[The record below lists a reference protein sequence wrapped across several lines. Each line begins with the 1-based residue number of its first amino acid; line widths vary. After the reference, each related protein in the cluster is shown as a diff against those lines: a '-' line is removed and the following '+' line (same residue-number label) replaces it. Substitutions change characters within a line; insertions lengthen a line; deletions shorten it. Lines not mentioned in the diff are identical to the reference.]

1 MNKKKKVKVVRLN
14 LSWLYLLLVGGIFY
28 LLFKDGAA
36 ANPQKT
42 EWATVREMALA
53 GDVKEVDFVRNEYKG
68 LVTLKGE
75 SLEKY
80 ASDFG
85 GKVPVRS
92 PHYIFLATDHFDVE
106 KEVASLNA
114 GLEKENQVKLVISQ
128 GNNFWSNIMDWIFP
142 LVLII
147 LMYVMMFRA
156 FRPMGGQGGQGGG
169 GGFNPFNVG
178 KAQGKL
184 ADKDKV
190 DVTFKDVAGLY
201 GAKEEVMEIVDFLKN
216 PKKYTDLGAKIPK
229 GALLVGPPGN
239 GKTLLAKAVAGEA
252 NVPFFSMSGSDF
264 VEMFV
269 GVGAS
274 RVRDLFAQAK
284 EKAPC
289 IVFIDEIDAVGR
301 ARGKNAGFSGNDERE
316 NTLNQLLTEMDGF
329 GSNSGVIVL
338 AATNRADILDKA
350 LMRAGRFDR
359 QIHVDLPELKEREEI
374 FKVHIRDLKISKDFD
389 VSYMAKHTAGFSGAD
404 IANVCNEAALGA
416 ARKNKSEIDLQDFL
430 DAVDRIVGGIVKKGY
445 LLSDSEKKTIAHH
458 EAGHAVVSWLLPHA
472 NQLFKVTLVPRGNA
486 LGAAWYLPDEH
497 KIERKSQMIDEMC
510 SLIGGRVAE
519 EILNGEPSTGAQNDL
534 ERLTKTA
541 YSMIQNYGMSEVFGN
556 FSFYDSTGSRAYDFT
571 RPYSEKT
578 AELLD
583 AEVSKLVKEVHDK
596 TYKILKDHEQEWRE
610 VANELLTKEVI
621 FADDVQAILGPKVKD
636 AQDELKEQDDT
647 VSQA

>member
-1 MNKKKKVKVVRLN
+1 MSKEKKPKIVRIN
-14 LSWLYLLLVGGIFY
+14 LTWLYLVLLGGI
-28 LLFKDGAA
+28 LVLSLRDGASTKA
-36 ANPQKT
+36 RST
-42 EWATVREMALA
+42 EW
-53 GDVKEVDFVRNEYKG
+53 GDVKEMILDGDVKSITFVRNNYKG
-68 LVTLKGE
+68 LVTINPEDLDKY
-75 SLEKY
+75 SEK
-80 ASDFG
+80 FG
-85 GKVPVRS
+85 GKVPTRS
-92 PHYIFLATDHFDVE
+92 PHFTFLVSDHFDIE
-106 KEVASLNA
+106 KEIDALNA
-114 GLEKENQVKLVISQ
+114 GLPENKQVKLAITHES
-128 GNNFWSNIMDWIFP
+128 NFWGSILDWIFP
-142 LVLII
+142 LALII
-147 LMYVMMFRA
+147 LMYVLMFRSMRNMA
-156 FRPMGGQGGQGGG
+156 GGG
-169 GGFNPFNVG
+169 GAGGFNPMNVG
-178 KAQGKL
+178 KAQGKMT
-184 ADKDKV
+184 DKNKV
-190 DVTFKDVAGLY
+190 NVTFKDVAGLY
-201 GAKEEVMEIVDFLKN
+201 GAKEEVMEIVDFLRN
-216 PKKYTDLGAKIPK
+216 PKKYTDLGAKIPR

-252 NVPFFSMSGSDF
+252 DVPFFSMSGSDF

-359 QIHVDLPELKEREEI
+359 QIYVDLPEIKEREEI
-374 FKVHIRDLKISKDFD
+374 FQVHVKPLKVASDFD
-389 VSYMAKHTAGFSGAD
+389 VTLMARQTAGFSGAD
-404 IANVCNEAALGA
+404 IANVCNEAALVA
-416 ARKNKSEIDLQDFL
+416 ARKDEKEVTMQDFL
-430 DAVDRIVGGIVKKGY
+430 EAVDRIVGGIVKKGY
-445 LLSDSEKKTIAHH
+445 ALSDEEKRTIAHH
-458 EAGHAVVSWLLPHA
+458 EAGHAVTSWLLPHA
-472 NQLFKVTLVPRGNA
+472 HQLVKVTLVPRGKA

-497 KIERKSQMIDEMC
+497 KIERKSQLMDELC

-541 YSMIQNYGMSEVFGN
+541 YHMIQDYGMSEKFGN
-556 FSFYDSTGSRAYDFT
+556 FSFYDSDGSRAYDFN

-583 AEVSKLVKEVHDK
+583 SEVSRLVKEVHDR
-596 TYKILKDHEQEWRE
+596 TLALLKEHEEGWRE
-610 VANELLTKEVI
+610 VARLLLDKEVI
-621 FADDVQAILGPKVKD
+621 FAEDVEAILGPKVK
-636 AQDELKEQDDT
+636 
-647 VSQA
+647 